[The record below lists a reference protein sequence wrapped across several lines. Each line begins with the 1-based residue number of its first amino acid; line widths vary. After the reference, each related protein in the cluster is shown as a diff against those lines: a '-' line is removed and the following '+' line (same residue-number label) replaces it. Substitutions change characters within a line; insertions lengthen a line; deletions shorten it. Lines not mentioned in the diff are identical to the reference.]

1 MIIIQRRYAEFI
13 GKSAYVYL
21 YYMVCLLKFNPE
33 KQQIKILTDCCKN
46 NLADGAC
53 LLVKK
58 STIAIF
64 DTFKTRKNKF
74 TGEAKRQRGII
85 AHLATEQNP
94 ELRTRTS
101 IAHAIARQHG
111 ILWQNIYSGIFRDL
125 DEVLIPAGVVREG
138 GRLPLRR
145 GPKALQLEGVP
156 FYELTDTGI
165 LVASSIEELSD
176 NRMKLLHSYISS
188 LSASDSDS
196 KVMKES
202 MLFLILVAPSFVSKI
217 INEYIYAYST
227 GEIDSIAPLDIKK
240 MRSVIVKQ
248 ISVEK
253 ELVEAV
259 MTMQQ
264 DQRELV
270 TSFFKVLT

>member
-1 MIIIQRRYAEFI
+1 M
-13 GKSAYVYL
+13 K
-21 YYMVCLLKFNPE
+21 
-33 KQQIKILTDCCKN
+33 D
-46 NLADGAC
+46 D
-53 LLVKK
+53 K

-85 AHLATEQNP
+85 AHLATEQSP

-101 IAHAIARQHG
+101 IAHAIAKQHG

-165 LVASSIEELSD
+165 LVASSIEELQD
-176 NRMKLLHSYISS
+176 NRMKLLQSHISS
-188 LSASDSDS
+188 LSATDSNS
-196 KVMKES
+196 KVMKEG
-202 MLFLILVAPSFVSKI
+202 MLFMILVAPSFVSKI

-227 GEIDSIAPLDIKK
+227 GAIDSITPLDIKK
-240 MRSVIVKQ
+240 LRSVTAKQ
-248 ISVEK
+248 IAVEK
-253 ELVEAV
+253 ELVEAFI
-259 MTMQQ
+259 TMQQ
-264 DQRELV
+264 DQKELV
-270 TSFFKVLT
+270 RSFFKVLT

>member
-1 MIIIQRRYAEFI
+1 
-13 GKSAYVYL
+13 
-21 YYMVCLLKFNPE
+21 
-33 KQQIKILTDCCKN
+33 
-46 NLADGAC
+46 
-53 LLVKK
+53 VKDDK

-85 AHLATEQNP
+85 AHLAREQSP

-101 IAHAIARQHG
+101 IAHAIAKQHG

-165 LVASSIEELSD
+165 LVASSIEELQD
-176 NRMKLLHSYISS
+176 NRMKLLQSHISS
-188 LSASDSDS
+188 LSSSDPNS
-196 KVMKES
+196 KVMKEG
-202 MLFLILVAPSFVSKI
+202 MLLLISVAPSFVSKI

-227 GEIDSIAPLDIKK
+227 GTIESIAPLDVK
-240 MRSVIVKQ
+240 MLRLVIAKQ
-248 ISVEK
+248 IAVEK
-253 ELVEAV
+253 ELVEAFI
-259 MTMQQ
+259 TMQQ
-264 DQRELV
+264 DQKELV
-270 TSFFKVLT
+270 RSFFKVLT